1 MRLLNAKNSLGWS
14 FNGAT
19 GAHPLV
25 GRSGTTVVEQS
36 VWDAIVG
43 VKGTYAFGSERKWFV
58 PYYFD
63 IGTGQA
69 KLTYQVA
76 GGLGYKF
83 NWGEVA
89 AVWRYI
95 DYDMKSGKPI
105 QSVTFNGPQIG
116 ATWRW

>member
-1 MRLLNAKNSLGWS
+1 M
-14 FNGAT
+14 
-19 GAHPLV
+19 

-63 IGTGQA
+63 IGTGQS

-83 NWGEVA
+83 NWGEVV

>member
-1 MRLLNAKNSLGWS
+1 MAWVTS
-14 FNGAT
+14 
-19 GAHPLV
+19 
-25 GRSGTTVVEQS
+25 
-36 VWDAIVG
+36 
-43 VKGTYAFGSERKWFV
+43 
-58 PYYFD
+58 
-63 IGTGQA
+63 
-69 KLTYQVA
+69 
-76 GGLGYKF
+76 KF